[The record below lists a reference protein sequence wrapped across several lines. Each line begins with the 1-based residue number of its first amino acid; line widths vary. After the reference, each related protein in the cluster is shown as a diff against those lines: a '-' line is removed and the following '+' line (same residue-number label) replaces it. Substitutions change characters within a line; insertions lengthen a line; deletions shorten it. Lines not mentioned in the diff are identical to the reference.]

1 VGTLRPRIGADRRH
15 RKEGDLT
22 AEPIIGRDDELAA
35 VGRFLTSVSEGPAAL
50 LLQGDPGIGKTTL
63 WKEAV
68 AAARRN
74 DFRVLGCRPV
84 QSETRLSYGGL
95 GDLLEEVIDD
105 VLPTLPEPQRDA
117 LEVALLRAPAT
128 RGRPDQRAVSL
139 ALLGALR
146 ILAAFHRVLV
156 AIDDVDWLD
165 ASSARLLR
173 FVLRRLRDESVGILF
188 TVRAGDPDQDPLEV
202 SAELPAGRVGRLW
215 VGPLNVKAID
225 RVLRS
230 RLGTSLQRTTLLQL
244 HRTSGGNPFF
254 ALEIARA
261 LLQKRPTAEPGH
273 ALPVPESLQ
282 ELIRGRLA
290 RLPAEARQD
299 LQIIAALS
307 QPTVSLVEA
316 ASKGRRVT
324 GLGPAIE
331 AGVVEV
337 EGERIRFSH
346 QLLAS
351 AVNQEMPQGRRQ
363 ELHRRLAEVV
373 TNPEERARHL
383 ALAVE
388 TPDSDVASALEE
400 AGRMARSRGA
410 PDAAAE
416 LFDMAV
422 RLTPPDQSQEIRR
435 RVMEASATHHEA
447 GDTARAR
454 ELLAHAVD
462 MSPRG
467 PPRAEALTRLGM
479 VTAAE
484 GGWKHAGALFR
495 SALTEAGDDPSLRWL
510 IEQDLGYAAFFT
522 GDVRGAEDH
531 SRTAKELAESS
542 GDPAAVAESL
552 QFWCYLAFLRGRG
565 ILQEELDRATALEQ
579 ETEEHWL
586 SNVRPTYVLAQ
597 LLKYSDEFDA
607 SRSAFLRLLDS
618 ATERGNEHAV
628 PALLAHL
635 TELEVWA
642 GQWEAASRY
651 ADEALDHSLQTGM
664 AFYQGMAQYAKAL
677 VDAHLGLVE
686 SARQAA
692 EEGIRLAEQT
702 GAVTTRLSNLGVL
715 GFLEISLDQPAPANR
730 NLRTAV
736 DLVSSMMVEEPGL
749 FRVVPDAV
757 EALIGVGEVGEAAA
771 LLESFEGRARSLERI
786 WALATAARSR
796 ALLLAVSGDLSAS
809 LDQLAVAITWHDRLP
824 VPFERG
830 RTLLARGSVLRRA
843 KRKREAKASLEQ
855 ALQTFDRLGAA
866 LWSKKA
872 RAELERI
879 GGRAPAPLGL
889 TPTEE
894 RVAELV
900 AAGRTNREVAEA
912 LFMSV
917 NTVEANLK
925 RIYRKRG
932 VRSRAELAATFAR
945 GAAPPPLTS

>member
-1 VGTLRPRIGADRRH
+1 MDR
-15 RKEGDLT
+15 
-22 AEPIIGRDDELAA
+22 IIGRDDELAA
-35 VGRFLTSVSEGPAAL
+35 VGSFLTSVTEGPAAL
-50 LLQGDPGIGKTTL
+50 ILEGDPGIGKTTL

-74 DFRVLGCRPV
+74 DFRVLACRPV

-95 GDLLEEVIDD
+95 GDLLEEVVVH
-105 VLPTLPEPQRDA
+105 VLPSLPEPQRDA
-117 LEVALLRAPAT
+117 LEIALLRATSA

-139 ALLGALR
+139 AVLGALR
-146 ILAAFHRVLV
+146 IVSASQPVLV

-165 ASSARLLR
+165 TSSARLLR
-173 FVLRRLRDESVGILF
+173 FALHRLKDESVGILVS
-188 TVRAGDPDQDPLEV
+188 VRAEDPDHDPLEV
-202 SAELPAGRVGRLW
+202 SAELPVGRVARLW
-215 VGPLNVKAID
+215 VGPLDVKAID
-225 RVLRS
+225 RVLRL
-230 RLGTSLQRTTLLQL
+230 RLGTSLQRTTLVQL

-261 LLQKRPTAEPGH
+261 LLQKRLTAEPGH

-282 ELIRGRLA
+282 DLIRGRLA
-290 RLPAEARQD
+290 RLPAGSRQD

-307 QPTVSLVEA
+307 QPTVTLVEA
-316 ASKGRRVT
+316 ASRNRRGAT

-351 AVNQEMPQGRRQ
+351 AVYHSMSPARRQ
-363 ELHRRLAEVV
+363 QLHRRLAEVV
-373 TNPEERARHL
+373 THPEERARHL
-383 ALAVE
+383 ALSVE
-388 TPDSDVASALEE
+388 GPDSSVASALEDA
-400 AGRMARSRGA
+400 AGRARSRGA

-416 LFDMAV
+416 LLDMAI
-422 RLTPPDQSQEIRR
+422 RLTPRDLSEAIRQR
-435 RVMEASATHHEA
+435 MIDAAAAHHDA

-454 ELLAHAVD
+454 ELLEGAVAV
-462 MSPRG
+462 SPSG

-479 VTAAE
+479 VIAAE
-484 GGWKHAGALFR
+484 GGWMEADRLFR
-495 SALTEAGDDPSLRWL
+495 TALTEAGDDSSSRWL

-522 GDVRGAEDH
+522 GDVRSAEEH

-542 GDPAAVAESL
+542 GGPAAVAESL
-552 QFWCYLAFLRGRG
+552 QFWCYLAFLRGGG

-579 ETEEHWL
+579 ETEEYWL
-586 SNVRPTYVLAQ
+586 SNVRPTYVVAQ
-597 LLKYSDEFDA
+597 LLKYSDQFDA
-607 SRSAFLRLLDS
+607 SRSVFLGLLHR
-618 ATERGNEHAV
+618 ARERGREHSL
-628 PALLAHL
+628 PALLFHL

-642 GQWEAASRY
+642 GQWEAAGRY
-651 ADEALDHSLQTGM
+651 ADEAIDHALQTGM

-677 VDAHLGLVE
+677 VDAHLGLVDA
-686 SARQAA
+686 ARQAA

-702 GAVTTRLSNLGVL
+702 GSATTKLSNLGVL
-715 GFLEISLDQPAPANR
+715 GFLEISLDQPALANR
-730 NLRTAV
+730 YLRPAV
-736 DLVSSMMVEEPGL
+736 ALASSMMVEEPGL
-749 FRVVPDAV
+749 FRIVPDAV
-757 EALIGVGEVGEAAA
+757 ESLIGTGEVGEAAA
-771 LLESFEGRARSLERI
+771 LLEPFERRARSLNRV

-796 ALLLAVSGDLSAS
+796 ALLLAASGDLSRS
-809 LDQLAVAITWHDRLP
+809 LDQLSDSITWHDQLP
-824 VPFERG
+824 EPFERG
-830 RTLLARGSVLRRA
+830 RTLLVRGSVLRRA

-866 LWSKKA
+866 LWSGKA

-932 VRSRAELAATFAR
+932 VRSRAELAASYAR
-945 GAAPPPLTS
+945 GSAPPPTTS